1 MIRREPIL
9 DFHMCFL
16 EILEILDLG
25 TTARRPRPSG
35 PPETKILHQLSRE
48 SRWSGVHRVTG

>member
-16 EILEILDLG
+16 EILEILDFG
-25 TTARRPRPSG
+25 TTARRGRPSD
-35 PPETKILHQLSRE
+35 PPETKILPQLSRE
-48 SRWSGVHRVTG
+48 SRRSEVHRGTG